1 MRMRNRAARR
11 YLREVRSWL
20 PCSRKLKRGILEKIG
35 GTISEYLA
43 EKPGA
48 DYDKLLTRFG
58 TPQQI
63 AASYVDEMETG
74 ELLRDLRIRRK
85 IVGILTAVAA
95 TVVILWLGVVSIAL
109 IGHNEQMNGHIVSTI
124 DEVERI
130 PLDKGE

>member
-1 MRMRNRAARR
+1 MRMRNRAAGR

-35 GTISEYLA
+35 STIAEYLA

-63 AASYVDEMETG
+63 AASYVNEMETG
-74 ELLRDLRIRRK
+74 ELLRDLRIKRR
-85 IVGILTAVAA
+85 IVYCVAITAVIIVLLWAS
-95 TVVILWLGVVSIAL
+95 VVTRAYLRHVENVKGYY
-109 IGHNEQMNGHIVSTI
+109 I
-124 DEVERI
+124 DEVGVIQEI
-130 PLDKGE
+130 IENE

>member
-35 GTISEYLA
+35 STIAEYLS
-43 EKPGA
+43 EEPGA
-48 DYDKLLTRFG
+48 DYNKLLARFG

>member
-11 YLREVRSWL
+11 YLREIRSWL

-35 GTISEYLA
+35 STITEYLA

-63 AASYVDEMETG
+63 AASYVNEMETP
-74 ELLRDLRIRRK
+74 ELLRQLRMRRK
-85 IVGILTAVAA
+85 VVKIIGAVALA
-95 TVVILWLGVVSIAL
+95 GVLLWAGVASIAL
-109 IGHNEQMNGHIVSTI
+109 LNDMNSANGCIERTI
-124 DEVERI
+124 IENS
-130 PLDKGE
+130 